1 LLCVPLLDA
10 AGQPEY
16 MLGIAEDVTLR
27 RSEQLALRSKQAEL
41 AAVNDSSPLGLFRT
55 DAHGKCTYVNRTYE
69 RISGH
74 SQEQALGDGWIQSV
88 LPEDRLKV
96 VQAWSRA
103 ARLRES
109 FQSTYRFCHADG
121 TIVWASLKAAPVMA
135 GDQFE
140 GYVGSVEDITARR
153 AAEQDLRASESRLRT
168 ITDAMPAMLAYV
180 DANRRYRFNNLAFE
194 HAYGMNRDA
203 MRGMHVRD
211 VLGEALYNQAE
222 PYVERVLA
230 GETVTYEMEEEGV
243 VYRCYEVTYIP
254 HFLDGGPEVAGF
266 YVMRHDITQTKLENR
281 RLVHLAQM
289 DSLTGLVNRAGFEQK
304 LAAAMVHCRH
314 SGMPMALMYMDL
326 DRFKQINDQ
335 RGHLA
340 GDELLKA
347 FAYRLQH
354 TLRGTDTIARLGG
367 DEFTVIMQDLSRPED
382 ATRVA
387 AKIVQTMQAP
397 FPLESGP
404 AEITVSVGIAYY
416 GGDTIDANT
425 LVERADNMLYAAKQ
439 GGRNTFCVYLPE

>member
-1 LLCVPLLDA
+1 
-10 AGQPEY
+10 
-16 MLGIAEDVTLR
+16 
-27 RSEQLALRSKQAEL
+27 
-41 AAVNDSSPLGLFRT
+41 
-55 DAHGKCTYVNRTYE
+55 
-69 RISGH
+69 
-74 SQEQALGDGWIQSV
+74 
-88 LPEDRLKV
+88 
-96 VQAWSRA
+96 
-103 ARLRES
+103 
-109 FQSTYRFCHADG
+109 
-121 TIVWASLKAAPVMA
+121 
-135 GDQFE
+135 
-140 GYVGSVEDITARR
+140 
-153 AAEQDLRASESRLRT
+153 
-168 ITDAMPAMLAYV
+168 
-180 DANRRYRFNNLAFE
+180 
-194 HAYGMNRDA
+194 
-203 MRGMHVRD
+203 
-211 VLGEALYNQAE
+211 
-222 PYVERVLA
+222 
-230 GETVTYEMEEEGV
+230 
-243 VYRCYEVTYIP
+243 
-254 HFLDGGPEVAGF
+254 
-266 YVMRHDITQTKLENR
+266 MRHDITQTKLENR
-281 RLVHLAQM
+281 RLVHLAQI